1 MKQCAIAHKVDSKMK
16 KTIDDQAQKNLLA
29 PIYPK
34 DLEEQVMWHEQS
46 ILLRPIKPEDS
57 EEHQRFFEALS
68 KDDIHMRLF
77 YSMRE
82 LQASQL
88 AKLTQIDYD
97 HEMAF
102 IAVRKRTD
110 GSDETLGVVRGIT
123 DAENKSAE
131 FAIIIR
137 SDLKAQGLGFLL
149 MNKLITY
156 FRQRGINSLVGEML
170 SDNTAMH
177 ELVHHLGFTLHAEP
191 LDGTMTL
198 RLNL

>member
-1 MKQCAIAHKVDSKMK
+1 VGNKMK
-16 KTIDDQAQKNLLA
+16 KMLDEHTQKNLLL

-34 DLEEQVMWHEQS
+34 DLEELVMWHEQS

-57 EEHQRFFEALS
+57 DEHQRFFEALS

-149 MNKLITY
+149 MNKLIAY

>member
-1 MKQCAIAHKVDSKMK
+1 MK
-16 KTIDDQAQKNLLA
+16 KILDEHTQKNLLL

-57 EEHQRFFEALS
+57 DEHQRFFEALS

-102 IAVRKRTD
+102 IAVRKRID

-123 DAENKSAE
+123 DAENKNAE

-156 FRQRGINSLVGEML
+156 FRQRGIKALVGEML

-177 ELVHHLGFTLHAEP
+177 ELVHQLGFTLHAEP

>member
-1 MKQCAIAHKVDSKMK
+1 MK
-16 KTIDDQAQKNLLA
+16 KILDDHAQKNLLL
-29 PIYPK
+29 PIDPK

-57 EEHQRFFEALS
+57 DEHQRFFEALS

-149 MNKLITY
+149 MNKLIAY

>member
-1 MKQCAIAHKVDSKMK
+1 MK
-16 KTIDDQAQKNLLA
+16 KIIDDQAQHNLLA

-57 EEHQRFFEALS
+57 DEHQRFFEALS

-77 YSMRE
+77 YSIRE

-156 FRQRGINSLVGEML
+156 LRQRGINSLVGEML

>member
-16 KTIDDQAQKNLLA
+16 KTIDDQAQQNLLA

>member
-16 KTIDDQAQKNLLA
+16 KTIDDQAQQNLLA

-102 IAVRKRTD
+102 IAVRKRID
-110 GSDETLGVVRGIT
+110 GTDETLGVVRGIT

-137 SDLKAQGLGFLL
+137 SDLKAQGLGLLL

-156 FRQRGINSLVGEML
+156 FRHRGINALVGEML

>member
-1 MKQCAIAHKVDSKMK
+1 MK
-16 KTIDDQAQKNLLA
+16 KTLDDHAQKNHLL

-57 EEHQRFFEALS
+57 DEHQRFFEALS

-137 SDLKAQGLGFLL
+137 SDLKAQGLGLLL
-149 MNKLITY
+149 MNKLIAY

>member
-16 KTIDDQAQKNLLA
+16 KTIDDQAQQNLLA

-156 FRQRGINSLVGEML
+156 LRQRGINSLVGEML

>member
-16 KTIDDQAQKNLLA
+16 KTIDDQAQKNPLA

-57 EEHQRFFEALS
+57 DEHQRFFEALS

-123 DAENKSAE
+123 DTENKSAE

>member
-1 MKQCAIAHKVDSKMK
+1 
-16 KTIDDQAQKNLLA
+16 
-29 PIYPK
+29 
-34 DLEEQVMWHEQS
+34 
-46 ILLRPIKPEDS
+46 
-57 EEHQRFFEALS
+57 
-68 KDDIHMRLF
+68 
-77 YSMRE
+77 MRE

-137 SDLKAQGLGFLL
+137 SDLKAQGLGSLL
-149 MNKLITY
+149 MNKLIAY

>member
-16 KTIDDQAQKNLLA
+16 KTIDDQAQQNLLA

-137 SDLKAQGLGFLL
+137 SDLKAQGLEFLL

-177 ELVHHLGFTLHAEP
+177 ELVHHLGFTLHTEP

>member
-16 KTIDDQAQKNLLA
+16 KTIDDQAQQNLLA

-198 RLNL
+198 RMNL

>member
-16 KTIDDQAQKNLLA
+16 KTIDDQAQQNLLA

-110 GSDETLGVVRGIT
+110 GSDETLGVVRGIA

-198 RLNL
+198 RMNL

>member
-16 KTIDDQAQKNLLA
+16 KTIDDHAQQNLLA

>member
-16 KTIDDQAQKNLLA
+16 KTIDDQAQQNLLA

-123 DAENKSAE
+123 DTENKSAE

>member
-1 MKQCAIAHKVDSKMK
+1 VGSKVK
-16 KTIDDQAQKNLLA
+16 KNLDNHAQKNRIT

-57 EEHQRFFEALS
+57 GEHQRFYEALN

-102 IAVRKRTD
+102 IAVRKRID
-110 GSDETLGVVRGIT
+110 GTDETLGVVRGIT

-137 SDLKAQGLGFLL
+137 SDLKAQGLGLLL

-156 FRQRGINSLVGEML
+156 LRHRGIKALVGEML

>member
-1 MKQCAIAHKVDSKMK
+1 MK
-16 KTIDDQAQKNLLA
+16 KILDDHAQKNLLA
-29 PIYPK
+29 LIYPK

-198 RLNL
+198 RMNL

>member
-1 MKQCAIAHKVDSKMK
+1 MDSKMK
-16 KTIDDQAQKNLLA
+16 KTLDDDVQKILMV

-34 DLEEQVMWHEQS
+34 DLEEQVMWHDQS

-57 EEHQRFFEALS
+57 DEHQRFFEALS

-149 MNKLITY
+149 MNKLIAY
-156 FRQRGINSLVGEML
+156 FRHRGINSLVGEML

-177 ELVHHLGFTLHAEP
+177 ELVHHLGFTLHPQP

>member
-16 KTIDDQAQKNLLA
+16 KILDDHAQKNLLV

-102 IAVRKRTD
+102 IAVRKRID
-110 GSDETLGVVRGIT
+110 GTDETLGVVRGIT

-137 SDLKAQGLGFLL
+137 SDLKAQGLGLLL
-149 MNKLITY
+149 MNKLIAY
-156 FRQRGINSLVGEML
+156 FRHRGINALVGEML

>member
-16 KTIDDQAQKNLLA
+16 KTIDDQAQQNPLA

-57 EEHQRFFEALS
+57 DEHQRFFEALS